1 MSSSVLKKLIQPHS
15 QAVAAA
21 LAKTG
26 MGTEPTDMLETLSI
40 VVEQCPVAIAMF
52 DRDMRYLLANRQW
65 VQEFNLASA
74 MPLVGKSQYEVFP
87 KLHAGWR
94 EIYER
99 ALKGYAMRCE
109 HPVQAAGGGAVISV
123 RSEVRPWRQR
133 RDASVGGVVVMCHKM
148 GGQPEAPAKI
158 AGEGAEA
165 PVAVA
170 ESPPEVSAKNGW
182 SWPEL
187 PLPIYVVNAA
197 GRIEQANERAL
208 EQSLARGVRLGETC
222 FWEVLG
228 AGGKDVGLEQQ
239 FSEKL
244 ARFEAEPGLV
254 SQVLTL
260 RDAGGGE
267 GAGDGFC
274 RWLLTKMGEVSDRFA
289 LMGLM
294 GMPAEENLAVSAAPQ
309 AKVSAQ
315 AMILTEAKSDLV
327 TSEVKRLDRELF
339 MAREA
344 VARLEQKVRTMRQA
358 EQVLLRREKQQHSV
372 LDALPGGVLV
382 LNELGTPILQN
393 GHLQRLFGRAIKEDE
408 RVEDWLGQACPD
420 PQHRE
425 EVQRVWRQD
434 VWRRQLTRTLSLV
447 TTDGLLKEIELRP
460 ASLAEN
466 GLVVHFQDV
475 TQQCRIEE
483 QLYATEGK
491 FRTLFHDNPVPI
503 VLTDKTGAIYD
514 VNLAAEQLLENSKQ
528 DLRRLAVDELLTAAS
543 VGARRDAL
551 REMRQSGTHQQRL
564 TVTLAGDDAPKL
576 HLTLVAIQLGDGE
589 IHSLLHFFE
598 TPVSWPIAAPAVAEV
613 GQDETRL
620 EGALVGEISP
630 EVPPEPEGG
639 EVEAS
644 AEVTLEPMLLIAT
657 NVNGRIV
664 RWTEEA
670 ALRFGFAEEEA
681 EQQPLHLLFQPSDAS
696 GFYAQ
701 TLRQAAA
708 SDEAVEWAYFGR
720 DGKRGKVSC
729 EVRAGDQGGAQVEI
743 WLPARV
749 SAAPAESVDFQ
760 ALRLRA
766 DWGLADLS
774 REQVIVSE
782 TYHRIN
788 HHLSIL
794 SSLLNVQANVVTDAT
809 AREALRASQNRL
821 RAMAA
826 LHAHLEQ
833 AGKAQGSGLTGFV
846 EGLVEHLRASYAV
859 PATRVGVKV
868 NIPEQATL
876 PKEWM
881 MPLTMGLNEA
891 LSNAFE
897 HAFPAE
903 RQGEIRVAMGF
914 EGERGWLSVAD
925 DGVGLSDP
933 VAVLAEQGMGL
944 KILALFAEQMRG
956 KLEVVNETGKGT
968 EVKMQFFI
976 AFTDN

>member
-1 MSSSVLKKLIQPHS
+1 MSSSVLTKLIQPHS

-21 LAKTG
+21 MARTG
-26 MGTEPTDMLETLSI
+26 VGTEPTDMLETLAI

-65 VQEFNLASA
+65 VQEFNLAAA

-87 KLHAGWR
+87 KLHVGWR

-99 ALKGYAMRCE
+99 ALKGYAVRCE
-109 HPVQAAGGGAVISV
+109 HPVQAVGSGAVILV
-123 RSEVRPWRQR
+123 RSEVRPWRQK

-148 GGQPEAPAKI
+148 GGQLETPAKI
-158 AGEGAEA
+158 EGEGVEA
-165 PVAVA
+165 PVAIA
-170 ESPPEVSAKNGW
+170 ESPLEVSAKKGW
-182 SWPEL
+182 NWLEL

-197 GRIEQANERAL
+197 GRIEQANERAF

-222 FWEVLG
+222 FWEVLVG
-228 AGGKDVGLEQQ
+228 GGKDVGLEQQ
-239 FSEKL
+239 FRETV
-244 ARFEAEPGLV
+244 ARFEGEPGLV
-254 SQVLTL
+254 TQVLMV
-260 RDAGGGE
+260 RDGAGGE

-274 RWLLTKMGEVSDRFA
+274 RWLVTKMGEASDRFA

-294 GMPAEENLAVSAAPQ
+294 GMPAEGHLAVSDGLP
-309 AKVSAQ
+309 AKVPAQ
-315 AMILTEAKSDLV
+315 AMILTGAKSDLV

-393 GHLQRLFGRAIKEDE
+393 GHLQRLFGRSIKEGE

-460 ASLAEN
+460 ASLAES

-483 QLYATEGK
+483 QLSAMEGK

-598 TPVSWPIAAPAVAEV
+598 TPVSWPVAAPAVAET
-613 GQDETRL
+613 GQEVTVA
-620 EGALVGEISP
+620 EEIAP
-630 EVPPEPEGG
+630 EVTPETMDG
-639 EVEAS
+639 EVI
-644 AEVTLEPMLLIAT
+644 LGPMLLIAT

-664 RWTEEA
+664 GWTEEA

-681 EQQPLHLLFQPSDAS
+681 LQQPLHLLFQPSDAS

-701 TLRQAAA
+701 SLRQAAA
-708 SDEAVEWAYFGR
+708 SDEAVDWAYFGR
-720 DGKRGKVSC
+720 DGKRGTVSC

-749 SAAPAESVDFQ
+749 SAAPVEGSETV

-774 REQVIVSE
+774 REQVILSE
-782 TYHRIN
+782 THHRIN

-794 SSLLNVQANVVTDAT
+794 SSLLNVQANGVTDAT

-826 LHAHLEQ
+826 LHAHLEL
-833 AGKAQGSGLTGFV
+833 AGKAQGTGLTGFV
-846 EGLVEHLRASYAV
+846 EGLVEHLRGSYAV

-868 NIPEQATL
+868 TIPEQATL

-914 EGERGWLSVAD
+914 EGERCWLSVAD
-925 DGVGLSDP
+925 DGVGLSDK

-944 KILALFAEQMRG
+944 KILALFAEQTRG